1 MPCARKKD
9 KYTKDYCLRK
19 LREIEKQI
27 ASYNALSD
35 NKIATIHMSSS
46 GEMKMY
52 GSKFI
57 VNACLH
63 SSISR
68 NLEKEYSERREFK
81 EEDTD
86 DEVKYHAFSSA
97 LPFCPSAV
105 CFCYSTQSSLLPSEM
120 KAHSIV
126 DLERDIL
133 KYAYN
138 HYAYFMEY
146 HFGIRDP
153 GSGEGLQGEE
163 DRLRVKSRSQQS
175 IGIQSESAVLRIRY
189 ERMSEDFRMIMD
201 AVNRMQ
207 NHSTCRAM
215 VLLVDERNKWS
226 VAGDKTLIAALVNS
240 NIPQCV
246 PEAASFDF
254 DNVIF
259 LFF

>member
-1 MPCARKKD
+1 
-9 KYTKDYCLRK
+9 
-19 LREIEKQI
+19 
-27 ASYNALSD
+27 
-35 NKIATIHMSSS
+35 MSSS

-86 DEVKYHAFSSA
+86 DELVSIPLVHCVPTLKINIARNSEVRSMLNSFLDSMHYPWTPWFEKPVCPDYWPAAIPFYDPSSNLLA
-97 LPFCPSAV
+97 LEKLSR
-105 CFCYSTQSSLLPSEM
+105 QKEM

-146 HFGIRDP
+146 HFGIREP
-153 GSGEGLQGEE
+153 GSGEGQQGEE

-175 IGIQSESAVLRIRY
+175 IGIQSESAAPEVPQAGPSG
-189 ERMSEDFRMIMD
+189 EFEAEETKPSETASQPSSQPTGEMSP
-201 AVNRMQ
+201 
-207 NHSTCRAM
+207 STGFASTFTHYHYKI
-215 VLLVDERNKWS
+215 LDNQLIIVDM
-226 VAGDKTLIAALVNS
+226 T
-240 NIPQCV
+240 
-246 PEAASFDF
+246 
-254 DNVIF
+254 
-259 LFF
+259 